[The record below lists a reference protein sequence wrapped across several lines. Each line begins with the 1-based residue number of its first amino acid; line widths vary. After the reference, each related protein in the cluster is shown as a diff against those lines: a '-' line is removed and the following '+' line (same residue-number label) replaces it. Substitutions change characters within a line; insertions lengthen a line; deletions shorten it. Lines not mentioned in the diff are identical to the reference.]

1 MKVATSCLLARDFE
15 NLLELKVPLIER
27 WNVPAFQLPVFS
39 IFLVCLSLAERL
51 LKKTT
56 KLDGNDTT
64 LSHHPYILCHS
75 SCQLCTPLN
84 SLHACSQPIHMH

>member
-39 IFLVCLSLAERL
+39 IFLVYLSLAERL
-51 LKKTT
+51 LKKTP
-56 KLDGNDTT
+56 KLDGNDNTFT
-64 LSHHPYILCHS
+64 PSLHLVPFMF
-75 SCQLCTPLN
+75 QLCTPQN
-84 SLHACSQPIHMH
+84 SLSLFVLTK